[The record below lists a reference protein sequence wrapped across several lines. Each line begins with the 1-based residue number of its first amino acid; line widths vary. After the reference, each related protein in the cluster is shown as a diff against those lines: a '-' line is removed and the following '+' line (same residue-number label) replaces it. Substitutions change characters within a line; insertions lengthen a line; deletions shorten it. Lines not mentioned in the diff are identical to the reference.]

1 MSEFSNLSPQK
12 VSEFVSF
19 KQGDDSWTYVPGKP
33 QDMASLQAEGVAGL
47 NHILNEYGV
56 ALLADEVGTGKTF
69 QALSLAAI
77 RMHQNKKYRVLVLTP
92 RQAVADQWPGEFNT
106 LKNSHFKDRLKT
118 SVMAVEEVPVL
129 KRLSLLEDNIDYTS
143 HRLIIAKFSSFSY
156 LETEESHE
164 FGEAHVE
171 KHIKETLTPRLGL
184 DTIDL
189 VIIDEAHYF
198 RHTESNRYKVAKI
211 FFESLKPECQ
221 FLFMT
226 ATPSHTNKD
235 DIKNILKVTNRENGR
250 LKNLSVAEI
259 FKRIAIRRYRRLGN
273 KGATKHTYRKSYVL
287 PATFESDVD
296 SELFFA
302 MYQKL
307 LARHASTLKG
317 TNRNSFRRYLEGFE
331 FNPKAFSN
339 PIEIPKEKNADCEK
353 SGSKSEQSKS
363 TDIHIGTDSILL
375 YRLLEV
381 YKKSFLDKKP
391 TNPKYGVSVEHIWK
405 KIWPDDPSK
414 EEKVLVFTRRIAS
427 THELASQIV
436 QKYDQEMWNL
446 ILIAVGKE
454 DNSVPI
460 PSSREAF
467 NQILGKAPEEF
478 DKAQTDAPIDDE
490 DMSDESLALNSV
502 VLDFFK
508 RDRSNHLQTK
518 AYNFRENRFRP
529 KSNDPNGREGGGFRF
544 FFEYSEDTDHKSLYT
559 LIGNKPSPELQTLIK
574 KAVLHASV
582 GVVELFC
589 CYLRAE
595 KNSNAAVTYNEFF
608 DEVKSSWESM
618 RFRHEVEKMISQY
631 ETYTEKFVSKVDKN
645 SWNIFNDGV
654 PAFPVTGDT
663 KNKTSV
669 VQRFNAPFFPK
680 VLIATS
686 VLQEGVNL
694 QLNCST
700 VLHYGHAWAVG
711 DDEQRIGRVDRI
723 MGKIERDLNALNEKD
738 AKLDIA
744 YPYLANTLDQSSLSN
759 FLYTRN
765 EISKA
770 LDNLV
775 VTEPDA
781 TNDPN
786 IGRKKPEIYLKSVNT
801 EDQIKDPFPAWPLDK

>member
-1 MSEFSNLSPQK
+1 MSKFPRLSPEE
-12 VSEFVSF
+12 VSNYVSF
-19 KQGDDSWTYVPGKP
+19 KHLVQVDLNWKYDSNNPT
-33 QDMASLQAEGVAGL
+33 DMASLQAEGVAGL
-47 NHILNEYGV
+47 NNILNQYGV

-171 KHIKETLTPRLGL
+171 KHIKETLKPRLGL

-235 DIKNILKVTNRENGR
+235 DIKNILKVTNRGNE
-250 LKNLSVAEI
+250 LLESEFLNLSVAEI

-273 KGATKHTYRKSYVL
+273 KGATKHTYRKPYVL
-287 PATFESDVD
+287 PATFEDIET
-296 SELFFA
+296 ELFFA

-331 FNPKAFSN
+331 FNPKAFLDAN
-339 PIEIPKEKNADCEK
+339 EITKKNAE
-353 SGSKSEQSKS
+353 SNSEQSKS
-363 TDIHIGTDSILL
+363 TDIQIGTDSILL
-375 YRLLEV
+375 CQLLRAYET
-381 YKKSFLDKKP
+381 SFSKKP

-405 KIWPDDPSK
+405 KIWPVDPEK
-414 EEKVLVFTRRIAS
+414 EEEKKVLVFTRRIAS
-427 THELASQIV
+427 TYELASQIV

-446 ILIAVGKE
+446 ILIAVGKKA
-454 DNSVPI
+454 NSEPI
-460 PSSREAF
+460 PSSREEF
-467 NQILGKAPEEF
+467 NRVLGKDDF
-478 DKAQTDAPIDDE
+478 DKDQTAHVDSE
-490 DMSDESLALNSV
+490 DIADESLALNSV

-508 RDRSNHLQTK
+508 RDRSSNPLQTK

-529 KSNDPNGREGGGFRF
+529 KTNGPNGREGGGFRF

-595 KNSNAAVTYNEFF
+595 KKSDAAVTYDKFF
-608 DEVKSSWESM
+608 EEVKNSWESM

-663 KNKTSV
+663 KNKTAV

-723 MGKIERDLNALNEKD
+723 MGKIERDLNKFGEMN

-744 YPYLANTLDQSSLSN
+744 YPYLANTHDQSSLSN

-765 EISKA
+765 KISKA

-775 VTEPDA
+775 ATESDA
-781 TNDPN
+781 TDDPN
-786 IGRKKPEIYLKSVNT
+786 IGRKKPEIYLESVYA
-801 EDQIKDPFPAWPLDK
+801 EDQMKDPFPAWPLDK